1 MTSAGSVDVSGARS
15 YIHQA
20 FFYETPDELIDAL
33 VPFVNDGREA
43 GENVLVVISK
53 EKGAM
58 LLERLGT
65 SDGFQLLDSVD
76 VYTSPT
82 KTLAAYIA
90 TVRGGTNDGRAM
102 RVAGEP
108 IWTGLSAV
116 EIAEWACVESACN
129 VAFAGS
135 RLTMFCPYDTSV
147 LDPAIIA
154 AARQTHPELRSVG
167 RIVTSDH
174 YFEPSQFHS
183 MVRATDMPSPSTEHE
198 ACSIVSADELWRI
211 QLFVDA
217 FSELHALPPKL
228 TNDLRAGVIE
238 VAKTA
243 FEGTAGPVKL
253 FLWIEANQVFSDV
266 VGSWQSV
273 PFAGYIP
280 HSSEEHESPGLW
292 SVGQACDLIAVREHG
307 AVTTVRLKFYNDTE
321 LVNPTCQEYAEFL
334 GVYAIGACNPSE
346 TVMIEGHLA
355 ECSSCWDEVE
365 RFGSV
370 VAMMRV
376 ARASDAAWPT
386 THHPDD
392 DPPTD

>member
-1 MTSAGSVDVSGARS
+1 MTSAGIVDLSGAHS

-20 FFYETPDELIDAL
+20 FLYATPDELIDAL
-33 VPFVNDGREA
+33 VPFVNEGREA
-43 GENVLVVISK
+43 GENVLVVVSK

-90 TVRGGTNDGRAM
+90 TVRDGTNDGRAM

-108 IWTGLSAV
+108 IWTGLSPV

-129 VAFAGS
+129 VAFADS

-154 AARQTHPELRSVG
+154 VARRTHPELRSDG
-167 RIVTSDH
+167 RTATSDH
-174 YFEPSQFHS
+174 YSEPLQFHS
-183 MVRATDMPSPSTEHE
+183 MIRTTDMPPRPDEYE
-198 ACSIVSADELWRI
+198 ECSIATAAELWRI
-211 QLFVDA
+211 QLFIDA
-217 FSELHALPPKL
+217 FSELHALSPKL
-228 TNDLRAGVIE
+228 TNDLRAGVTE

-243 FEGTAGPVKL
+243 FDAAAGAVQL
-253 FLWIEANQVFSDV
+253 RLWIEADQVFSDII
-266 VGSWQSV
+266 GPWQTV
-273 PFAGYIP
+273 PFAGYIQHP
-280 HSSEEHESPGLW
+280 SEEHGSPGLW
-292 SVGQACDLIAVREHG
+292 SVGQACDLIAVREHD
-307 AVTTVRLKFYNDTE
+307 AVTTVRLKFYSDTE

-346 TVMIEGHLA
+346 SVMIEGHLA
-355 ECSSCWDEVE
+355 ECSSCREEVE

-376 ARASDAAWPT
+376 ARASDAAWPPM
-386 THHPDD
+386 HDPDGD
-392 DPPTD
+392 SSKP